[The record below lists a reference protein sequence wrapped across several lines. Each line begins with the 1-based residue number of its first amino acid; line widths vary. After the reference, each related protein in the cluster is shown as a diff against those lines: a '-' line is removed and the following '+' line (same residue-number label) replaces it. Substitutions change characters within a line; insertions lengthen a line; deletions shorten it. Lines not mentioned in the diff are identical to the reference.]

1 MLYVWEVF
9 IFNLTFER
17 MKRRDKIRIQDKNH

>member
-1 MLYVWEVF
+1 MLCVWEVF

-17 MKRRDKIRIQDKNH
+17 MKRRYIIIKKDKND